1 MKEKLESKIT
11 EIIEYII
18 GKEPQDITYNDY
30 RILDNKLA
38 NIKYEEQ
45 QLLHNKDFSELM
57 AKTFG
62 YCSSNVPPKSLS
74 EEREE

>member
-1 MKEKLESKIT
+1 MKEKLETKIN

-18 GKEPQDITYNDY
+18 EKEPKDITYNDY

-57 AKTFG
+57 AKTFSNV
-62 YCSSNVPPKSLS
+62 YNVPPAPLS